1 MNKNGVTR
9 AKRGLKGHVGA
20 VLGLSPAVL
29 AMALFWTPFEEGSVH
44 PIVDLG
50 SFWGLFY
57 ALLKAELVE
66 VKMTSKH
73 VSKMLKRA
81 PEKWYTIADTLSS
94 KVLCLLGAR
103 LRIYPFSV
111 ESGFF
116 LILPRRH
123 FLSKMS
129 KITQILYILSGPC
142 MVYSKCLDF
151 LFFSSTKV

>member
-73 VSKMLKRA
+73 VSQMLKRA
-81 PEKWYTIADTLSS
+81 PEKWYTIADMLSS
-94 KVLCLLGAR
+94 KVLCLLGAPFDED
-103 LRIYPFSV
+103 PFS
-111 ESGFF
+111 EEDGFF
-116 LILPRRH
+116 LAFLRREY
-123 FLSKMS
+123 LC
-129 KITQILYILSGPC
+129 QIRYL
-142 MVYSKCLDF
+142 M
-151 LFFSSTKV
+151 

>member
-103 LRIYPFSV
+103 LKIYPFSV

-116 LILPRRH
+116 
-123 FLSKMS
+123 SY
-129 KITQILYILSGPC
+129 T
-142 MVYSKCLDF
+142 
-151 LFFSSTKV
+151 FSSVFFEQNEQNYANLVYC

>member
-94 KVLCLLGAR
+94 KVLCLLGA
-103 LRIYPFSV
+103 L
-111 ESGFF
+111 
-116 LILPRRH
+116 
-123 FLSKMS
+123 LS
-129 KITQILYILSGPC
+129 
-142 MVYSKCLDF
+142 
-151 LFFSSTKV
+151 